1 MLERTEPIGETPMLH
16 HLAIHDTENV
26 DPHHRNRLACGRDG
40 PERTLVGATDADK
53 GYHLVPISEK
63 VLHGNF
69 HVREGIEVHTEK
81 LARPLGK
88 ARRHGMVDSIWGD
101 ELVKCSQILL
111 IDDLLI
117 EPLNKSLVVIC

>member
-1 MLERTEPIGETPMLH
+1 MLERTEPVGETPMLH

-53 GYHLVPISEK
+53 GHHLVPISEK

-88 ARRHGMVDSIWGD
+88 ARRHRHLEIKLASSTDCDAS
-101 ELVKCSQILL
+101 L
-111 IDDLLI
+111 IMRLI
-117 EPLNKSLVVIC
+117 ASETGAV